1 MPVHCQEW
9 NGGGWRNGVID
20 KSTLWNGVMYYIGE
34 EYYLAIVETPKEDF
48 SIKKVNSVTTRLQL
62 FTICI
67 YLKKVNYLQ
76 VSNKYI
82 VNIR

>member
-1 MPVHCQEW
+1 M
-9 NGGGWRNGVID
+9 
-20 KSTLWNGVMYYIGE
+20 IG
-34 EYYLAIVETPKEDF
+34 LDV
-48 SIKKVNSVTTRLQL
+48 KKVNSVTMRLQL
-62 FTICI
+62 FTSCI

>member
-1 MPVHCQEW
+1 MVHGICFFVDVDLQTKAH
-9 NGGGWRNGVID
+9 N
-20 KSTLWNGVMYYIGE
+20 L
-34 EYYLAIVETPKEDF
+34 
-48 SIKKVNSVTTRLQL
+48 KKVNSVTMRLQL